1 LFCIAAKL
9 IYILKDNVGCFTDDP
24 PFSVNGYRPRR
35 LPKSP
40 NDVLTGMFITN
51 SKNRVERAI
60 NWQSVNEGLFE
71 TNKKVVVMTHGW
83 TDEYDDKSFM
93 TAARDNF
100 LNHQNVNFI
109 SVDWSKGSQN
119 LDYFQ
124 SAADTQTVGRTI
136 AKVKIGNMIRRVY
149 SVRVNLHSY

>member
-1 LFCIAAKL
+1 M
-9 IYILKDNVGCFTDDP
+9 Y
-24 PFSVNGYRPRR
+24 
-35 LPKSP
+35 
-40 NDVLTGMFITN
+40 ITN

-83 TDEYDDKSFM
+83 TDEYDDKSFLKN
-93 TAARDNF
+93 ARDNF

-109 SVDWSKGSQN
+109 SVDWSKGSNN

-124 SAADTQTVGRTI
+124 SAADTQTVGRMI
-136 AKVKIGNMIRRVY
+136 AKV
-149 SVRVNLHSY
+149 